1 MHRHTCTHTANGAG
15 TAEAR
20 TAGVVCVF
28 AGTATVKVM
37 SEERFGSSMRQ
48 VISQQPYHS
57 LYLSNNT
64 PSRGKQQ
71 PAIAHAGRSNANM
84 RPKTITAAPHVPH
97 NFQAPSEESANPHL
111 LERTNSVTSV
121 YIRPVS
127 SSQKTETD
135 SHNFWNR
142 KHWMQLNK
150 KNVNTTDTNWQ
161 CWVWKKMKWKWKKI
175 DWTKEVMCDWLW
187 IQMGC
192 YI

>member
-1 MHRHTCTHTANGAG
+1 MHRHTCTHTANGVG

-28 AGTATVKVM
+28 ARTATVKVM

-71 PAIAHAGRSNANM
+71 PAIAHTTHSKAHT
-84 RPKTITAAPHVPH
+84 RPKTITAAPHVPP
-97 NFQAPSEESANPHL
+97 NFQAPSDKSANPHL

-121 YIRPVS
+121 HVQSVAKKSTHTHTQTQTHSTSETESTYQTIRC
-127 SSQKTETD
+127 QY
-135 SHNFWNR
+135 N
-142 KHWMQLNK
+142 
-150 KNVNTTDTNWQ
+150 
-161 CWVWKKMKWKWKKI
+161 
-175 DWTKEVMCDWLW
+175 
-187 IQMGC
+187 
-192 YI
+192 